1 MPCLS
6 DLNFDQ
12 NSDDFH
18 LQFLAI
24 NLNKDYSLKDEILI
38 NSSRFRG
45 FFELLFLIFSKFENS
60 FFKEKI
66 GIEKHFFKG
75 LLVSNSCF
83 KFIILFDNSY
93 LNLVSFLKNNEL
105 IIEEKFKEKNKRF
118 IGTILLQPCA
128 YKSNENFNFDSIIFF
143 TSFTNKNYISNMF
156 NKEFRFEFDCIIT
169 HKLLGDIKRIEDSNF
184 SYKDS
189 YRLFNL
195 PIDNLFKIYKEA
207 KEITKNKNELS
218 FIFLSILF
226 RATVDKILF
235 SDDKDI
241 KFFKT
246 STKNLH
252 NFIKTKLNEIE
263 AIKNSIISK
272 EVRIYYENLIRSSN
286 ELIKS
291 ESINELILLLKQ
303 HGSIKIP
310 EEKLIINKIVAL
322 RESLKRIDMFYFSN
336 YLNYYRKYFDAK
348 VELILKHVKIK
359 KRKIGSLKRFK
370 YLIEIIS
377 YEEAIRRVNKN
388 VGVIFSFRELFFE
401 GEKRFNLLMN
411 RKSIILLRFVLEM
424 AHVDFNENIYSYFE
438 EKLNFDIKEIEKD
451 IKKINP
457 RNLKEKLY
465 EIFFEKHL
473 FSLIKENVLEEKE
486 ILIKT
491 IDLIQNV
498 DNLEIEDLI
507 DFLSSIDTDMSFEKY
522 NKNYNSY
529 PYYIYKGKIEFKEAY
544 LYKFEQTMRHY
555 TNNIL
560 YTDKHGPIITGSKS
574 NKNKKYN
581 TTRIIYEDD
590 FSEFA
595 GKLSNIFIKWLVD
608 NGVTV
613 YLISG

>member
-1 MPCLS
+1 MPSLS

-45 FFELLFLIFSKFENS
+45 FFELLCLIFSKFENS

-143 TSFTNKNYISNMF
+143 TSFTNKNFISNMF

-252 NFIKTKLNEIE
+252 NFLKTKLNEIE

-272 EVRIYYENLIRSSN
+272 EVRIYYENLIRSSS

-411 RKSIILLRFVLEM
+411 RKSIVLLRFVLEM
-424 AHVDFNENIYSYFE
+424 AHVDFDENIYSYFE

>member
-1 MPCLS
+1 MPSLS

-45 FFELLFLIFSKFENS
+45 FFELLCLIFSKFENS

-75 LLVSNSCF
+75 LLVSNPCF

-143 TSFTNKNYISNMF
+143 TSFTNKNFISNMF

-252 NFIKTKLNEIE
+252 NFLKTKLNEIE

-272 EVRIYYENLIRSSN
+272 EVRIYYENLIRSSS

-291 ESINELILLLKQ
+291 ESINDLILLLKQ

-424 AHVDFNENIYSYFE
+424 AHVDFDENIYSYFE